1 VVVVVVVVVVG
12 RILDAPRSELCNYRY
27 TYYNKKNLLTHVLK
41 SLSWLI
47 CTTVV
52 LKLSFKIHVPGIVKN
67 RCKTRK
73 ASEKFKSKKGRLE
86 VSRSGTCG
94 TH

>member
-1 VVVVVVVVVVG
+1 MVGVVVVVVVVG

-52 LKLSFKIHVPGIVKN
+52 LKLSFKIHSKKSMQNPKPVKN
-67 RCKTRK
+67 
-73 ASEKFKSKKGRLE
+73 SNLKKE
-86 VSRSGTCG
+86 DWK
-94 TH
+94 